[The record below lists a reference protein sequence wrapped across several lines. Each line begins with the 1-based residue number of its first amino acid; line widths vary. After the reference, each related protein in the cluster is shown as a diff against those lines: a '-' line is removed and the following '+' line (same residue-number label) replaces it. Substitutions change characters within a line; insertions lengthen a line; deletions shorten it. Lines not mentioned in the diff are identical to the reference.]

1 MAIPKSVANGMISGV
16 VGEVS
21 HFGPLRATSAVLDS
35 ADEKKNLF
43 GLAYTYKDAS
53 VESVQPGGNGAFAG
67 IMINPKAYR
76 IETEYARNGTQGE
89 FLTMGEVYVE
99 VIESAGAINMPVVF
113 NADGELTAK
122 ATLDAGDKV
131 IGFVSRHVGSAETPH
146 LCLVRLTEIPYPTP
160 APTGDA

>member
-89 FLTMGEVYVE
+89 FLTMGELNVQLEESGTVNAP
-99 VIESAGAINMPVVF
+99 VIFSET
-113 NADGELTAK
+113 DGKLSVKEK
-122 ATLDAGDKV
+122 PATGDRV
-131 IGFVSRHVGSAETPH
+131 IGFVSRHLPSAETPN
-146 LCLVRLTEIPYPTP
+146 LCVLRLTEIPYPTP